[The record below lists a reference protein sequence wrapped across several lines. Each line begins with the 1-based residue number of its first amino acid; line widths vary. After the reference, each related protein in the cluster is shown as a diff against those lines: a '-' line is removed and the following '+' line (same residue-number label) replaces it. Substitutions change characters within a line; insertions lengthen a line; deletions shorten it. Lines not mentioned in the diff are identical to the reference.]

1 VKKVCKAIVAVLLL
15 TAGIA
20 PAQDQ
25 PKQPLS
31 PYMRKTGILYLDQ
44 LDDFKQ
50 RCERGRVACET
61 VMNGEMNKAMG
72 SLEDNVTIDLDEP
85 GRPAGDS
92 PYFLL
97 LKRVRQAEYKYL
109 GALSS
114 MQFIQHEE
122 QATGEPIASG
132 GKASTAPFQ
141 VAGKA
146 FIAEKQSRWNHTLA
160 ACYVPTREMAKVGS
174 HLPSV
179 VDTCGKMILKS
190 EDEDT
195 QSMKHLCEISGSTF
209 KDGECHAK

>member
-1 VKKVCKAIVAVLLL
+1 MKKVCKATMAVLLL
-15 TAGIA
+15 TAGIS

-31 PYMRKTGILYLDQ
+31 PYMRKTGILYLDR

-50 RCERGRVACET
+50 RCERGREACEA
-61 VMNGEMNKAMG
+61 VMHGEMNKAMD
-72 SLEDNVTIDLDEP
+72 SLEDNITIDLDEP

-109 GALSS
+109 GALST

-122 QATGEPIASG
+122 QETREIIALG
-132 GKASTAPFQ
+132 GKASTAPFKD
-141 VAGKA
+141 AGKA
-146 FIAEKQSRWNHTLA
+146 FVADKQSRWSDTLA

-179 VDTCGKMILKS
+179 ADTCDKMILKS

-195 QSMKHLCEISGSTF
+195 QSMKRLCEISGSIF

>member
-1 VKKVCKAIVAVLLL
+1 VKKVCKATAVVLLV
-15 TAGIA
+15 TAGIT

-25 PKQPLS
+25 PKQSLS

-61 VMNGEMNKAMG
+61 VMNGEMNKTMD
-72 SLEDNVTIDLDEP
+72 SLEDNITIDLDEP
-85 GRPAGDS
+85 GRPEGDN

-109 GALSS
+109 GALSI
-114 MQFIQHEE
+114 MQFIQYHE
-122 QATGEPIASG
+122 QATREIIASG
-132 GKASTAPFQ
+132 GKAITAPFQ
-141 VAGKA
+141 GAGKA
-146 FIAEKQSRWNHTLA
+146 FIADKQSRWNDTLA

-179 VDTCGKMILKS
+179 ADTCSKVILKS

-195 QSMKHLCEISGSTF
+195 QSMKRLCEISGSIF